1 MRVTARAAKR
11 ILAIGAVALT
21 AIALSAC
28 TAKPTDSAASGG
40 ANGDIKI
47 GFIVKTN
54 SNPFW
59 VFMQQKAQEEAK
71 KQGVTLITAAGKN
84 DGDIDGQLTA
94 IQNMITSGV
103 KAIIVDPNDSTA
115 IIPAL
120 QSAQKQGIA
129 TFAVDTQVDGNKA
142 VYGTWA
148 TDNYK
153 GGVLLGKYVKAAF
166 GHNDAGQTPQI
177 ALLDY
182 HPGVTVGDQRRTG
195 FLDGFGVKR
204 SDPEVVAAQ
213 DTGGDQSQ
221 GQQAMENMLQ
231 KNPGINVVYSINEP
245 AGRGGA
251 TAIADAGKTKAI
263 LLGSIDGSCDGV
275 ASVKNGQFTAT
286 VMQFPAKMAEMS
298 IDAAV
303 KYIKDGVKP
312 TMPAAGYI
320 DTGTTL
326 ITDQAVNGI
335 SYKDTTWGA
344 ANCWG
349 TK

>member
-1 MRVTARAAKR
+1 MRVTRRAAR
-11 ILAIGAVALT
+11 TAAAIGA
-21 AIALSAC
+21 IALAAITMSAC
-28 TAKPTDSAASGG
+28 TSEPVGSTGTGAAGE
-40 ANGDIKI
+40 IKI

-59 VFMQQKAQEEAK
+59 VFMQQKAEAEAK

-84 DGDIDGQLTA
+84 DGDIDSQVSA
-94 IQNMITSGV
+94 IQNMITSGA
-103 KAIIVDPNDSTA
+103 KAIIVDPNDSAA

-120 QSAQKQGIA
+120 EAAQKQGVA

-148 TDNYK
+148 TDNYQ

-166 GHNDAGQTPQI
+166 GKDFAGQAPQI

-182 HPGVTVGDQRRTG
+182 HRGVSVGDQRRNG
-195 FLDGFGVKR
+195 FLDGFGVKEG
-204 SDPEVVAAQ
+204 SPEIVGAQ

-221 GQQAMENMLQ
+221 GQQVMENMLQ
-231 KNPGINVVYSINEP
+231 KAPGINVVYSINEP
-245 AGRGGA
+245 AGTGGA
-251 TAIADAGKTKAI
+251 TAIADAGKTNSI
-263 LLGSIDGSCDGV
+263 LLGSIDGGCAGV

-286 VMQFPAKMAEMS
+286 VMQFPARMAEMS
-298 IDAAV
+298 IQAAV
-303 KYIKDGVKP
+303 KYIKDGTKP
-312 TMPAAGYI
+312 EMPASGYV

-326 ITDQAVNGI
+326 ITDNAVDGVE
-335 SYKDTTWGA
+335 SKDTAWGE